1 MYQASGCRYATA
13 RGTAITA
20 DARIDNRE
28 ALLAALDRPGADAA
42 LLPDSTIILAAYARW
57 GPACVEKFLGDFS
70 FAIWDPRERTLFC
83 ARDHFGVRPFI
94 YCQTDH
100 FLAFSSEIGGLL
112 ALADVPR
119 RIDEFQVLEYL
130 SAYYEDTSST
140 FYRDIRKL
148 PPAHGIVVKN
158 GALSKRRYWTLA
170 HPPDRRPKSDAEN
183 IETFRD
189 IFIEAVR
196 CRVRSSGAVGA
207 ALSGGLDSSSVAL
220 AARRRPVKAQQIAIA
235 YVLGGVR

>member
-1 MYQASGCRYATA
+1 MP
-13 RGTAITA
+13 
-20 DARIDNRE
+20 
-28 ALLAALDRPGADAA
+28 DRSIPSA
-42 LLPDSTIILAAYARW
+42 
-57 GPACVEKFLGDFS
+57 
-70 FAIWDPRERTLFC
+70 FA
-83 ARDHFGVRPFI
+83 
-94 YCQTDH
+94 
-100 FLAFSSEIGGLL
+100 SEIGGLL

-119 RIDEFQVLEYL
+119 RIDEVQVLEYL

-158 GALSKRRYWTLA
+158 GALEQEAVLAAA

-196 CRVRSSGAVGA
+196 CRVRCSGAVGA
-207 ALSGGLDSSSVAL
+207 ALSGGLDFSSVAL
-220 AARRRPVKAQQIAIA
+220 AARRLLLKRNGSPLRTFSLVFDDVPQSDERSYQQAALAAGDMVRTHYPRRPD
-235 YVLGGVR
+235 RPPP